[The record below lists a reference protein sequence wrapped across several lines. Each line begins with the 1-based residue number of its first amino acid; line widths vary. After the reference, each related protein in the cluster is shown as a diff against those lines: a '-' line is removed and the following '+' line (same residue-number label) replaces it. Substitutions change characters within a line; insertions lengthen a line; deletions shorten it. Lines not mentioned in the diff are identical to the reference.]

1 MILVWKL
8 EIIYNYWD
16 KIYIKV
22 KGQWTYMYGI
32 VDPKGNTI
40 DFYLRE
46 KGQIWQGEKSVKKTS
61 QVNQST
67 LRFYCIVIDFVRDR
81 LLF

>member
-8 EIIYNYWD
+8 KIVYNSWD

-22 KGQWTYMYGI
+22 KGQWTYMYGV
-32 VDPKGNTI
+32 VDSKGNTI

-46 KGQIWQGEKSVKKTS
+46 KGRLCKERRLLKTS
-61 QVNQST
+61 QVNQLA
-67 LRFYCIVIDFVRDR
+67 LRS
-81 LLF
+81 